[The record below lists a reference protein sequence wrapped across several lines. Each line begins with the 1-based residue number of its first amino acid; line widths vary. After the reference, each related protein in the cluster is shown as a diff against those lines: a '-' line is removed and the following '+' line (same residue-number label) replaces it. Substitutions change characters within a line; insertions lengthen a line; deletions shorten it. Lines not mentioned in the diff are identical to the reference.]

1 MSQKG
6 IIINTTSA
14 GHVDASDHAI
24 LFQAIFGMNG
34 ILSIGSKMAISKQS
48 NNKVRIMDGVYLM
61 SNGVPIRIENYEDL
75 TVSSGTLG
83 QKRRDLVIAEYV
95 KNGNGTGDDI
105 ARIRVVTGTYSAS
118 SPVEPTLTNN
128 STTIQEKLATL
139 LINETTMTIETVHA
153 KNIKPLANAVFYQD

>member
-34 ILSIGSKMAISKQS
+34 ILNIGSKMTMSKQS

-75 TVSSGTLG
+75 TVTSGTLG

-95 KNGNGTGDDI
+95 KNGNGASDDI
-105 ARIRVVTGTYSAS
+105 ARIRILQGGYSVS
-118 SPVEPTLTNN
+118 NPTEPQLTND
-128 STTIQEKLATL
+128 STTVQEKLATL
-139 LINETTMTIETVHA
+139 LIDETEMSIEKIYVKTI
-153 KNIKPLANAVFYQD
+153 KSLANAVFYQD